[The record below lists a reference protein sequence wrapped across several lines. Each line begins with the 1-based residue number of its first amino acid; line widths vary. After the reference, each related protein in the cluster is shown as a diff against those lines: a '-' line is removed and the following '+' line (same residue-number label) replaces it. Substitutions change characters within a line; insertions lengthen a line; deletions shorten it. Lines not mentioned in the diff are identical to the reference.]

1 MKLKAQ
7 KRRLRYPYGKNRVY
21 LSAVLTVLSIIL
33 AFLLFWGRL
42 LSFLYYLGLTAVLI
56 TVAVKLKTRFFYA
69 EMRESSEE
77 RMSTTE
83 SKMQNWKALLI
94 LAGILIAS
102 MLLPLALAKFH
113 PEIWLIGVIS
123 YISGVSIA
131 EVLFFLTSRK

>member
-56 TVAVKLKTRFFYA
+56 TVAVKLKTRFVYA